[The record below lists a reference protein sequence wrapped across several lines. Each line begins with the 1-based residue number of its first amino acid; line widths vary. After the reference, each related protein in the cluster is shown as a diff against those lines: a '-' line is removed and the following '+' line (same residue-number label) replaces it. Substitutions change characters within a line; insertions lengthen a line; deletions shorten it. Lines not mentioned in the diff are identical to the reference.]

1 MGVTPINSIPY
12 AIALIAN
19 IDVGL
24 SSVLFYL
31 VVIFIQKPILKDKY
45 HPKRLL
51 QLVSAFLFGYFVDFS
66 LWVMAPIQNLSLMAN
81 F

>member
-1 MGVTPINSIPY
+1 MHTVFAVGVSIKSELGVTPINSIPY
-12 AIALIAN
+12 AIALITN

-31 VVIFIQKPILKDKY
+31 VVIFIQKPILKERY

-51 QLVSAFLFGYFVDFS
+51 QLVSAFFIRIFC
-66 LWVMAPIQNLSLMAN
+66 
-81 F
+81 